1 MRHVGMPA
9 GQRRSTL
16 SGVHTNC
23 KESNRD
29 DRKQDRTPLYSLT
42 DFCPHSLIRGTAIRS
57 NSLEYRISVDSQ
69 APENGLRN
77 ALAEGVGFEPTIRFP
92 VYTLSKRAPS
102 ATRPPLRQRE
112 NAAQYHGMALPYN
125 PFVRTACAAIP
136 RNGSWNFR
144 SEASLLW
151 QF

>member
-102 ATRPPLRQRE
+102 ATRPPLRARR
-112 NAAQYHGMALPYN
+112 AQYSHGTRHDN
-125 PFVRTACAAIP
+125 PQGGRP
-136 RNGSWNFR
+136 RRQRRNLLRF
-144 SEASLLW
+144 AS
-151 QF
+151 

>member
-42 DFCPHSLIRGTAIRS
+42 DFCPHSLIHGTAIRS
-57 NSLEYRISVDSQ
+57 NSPEYRISVDSQ
-69 APENGLRN
+69 APENGLRK
-77 ALAEGVGFEPTIRFP
+77 ALAERTATASSANIPTSIGTSQFN
-92 VYTLSKRAPS
+92 RAS
-102 ATRPPLRQRE
+102 ATDEPIESGRPRDLGQPKPARPARRGDRPR
-112 NAAQYHGMALPYN
+112 YPSDCDGMSCSP
-125 PFVRTACAAIP
+125 
-136 RNGSWNFR
+136 
-144 SEASLLW
+144 
-151 QF
+151 